1 MTGMTAVEIRR
12 MVPED
17 LDAAVD
23 VWVRSRWDA
32 QPWLEERMGYTDEDN
47 LRFFREIL
55 AVRSEIWLAVEDGAV
70 VGLLALGAGEVEQLY
85 VDPRRQRQGV
95 GTALLNQAKQLRPG
109 GITLY
114 THQRNERA
122 RAFYERRGFRAVAF
136 GTSPAPESEPDVKY
150 AWPVSP
156 PAS

>member
-1 MTGMTAVEIRR
+1 MTGMTTFKIRR

-47 LRFFREIL
+47 LGFFREIL

-136 GTSPAPESEPDVKY
+136 GTSPAPESEPDVRY

>member
-1 MTGMTAVEIRR
+1 MTGMTMVEIRR
-12 MVPED
+12 MSPED
-17 LDAAVD
+17 LDATVE

-47 LRFFREIL
+47 LRFFRTTVAE
-55 AVRSEIWLAVEDGAV
+55 RNEIWVAVEQGAV
-70 VGLLALGAGEVEQLY
+70 VGVLALGPSELDLLY
-85 VDPRRQRQGV
+85 VDPPRQGRGI
-95 GTALLNQAKQLRPG
+95 GTALLDRAKQLRPG

-150 AWPVSP
+150 AWPVTP
-156 PAS
+156 PG

>member
-1 MTGMTAVEIRR
+1 MLGMTRVEIRR
-12 MVPED
+12 MSPED
-17 LDAAVD
+17 LHATVE

-47 LRFFREIL
+47 LRFFRTTVAE
-55 AVRSEIWLAVEDGAV
+55 RNEIWVAVEQGAV
-70 VGLLALGAGEVEQLY
+70 VGVLALGLSEVDLLY
-85 VDPRRQRQGV
+85 VDPPIQGRGI
-95 GTALLNQAKQLRPG
+95 GTALLDRAKQLRPG
-109 GITLY
+109 GFTLY

-150 AWPVSP
+150 AWPVTP
-156 PAS
+156 TA

>member
-1 MTGMTAVEIRR
+1 MPVAMAMTSTMTGMTTVEIRR

-55 AVRSEIWLAVEDGAV
+55 VVRSEIWLAVEDGAV
-70 VGLLALGAGEVEQLY
+70 VGVLALGAGEVEQLY

-95 GTALLNQAKQLRPG
+95 GTALLDRAKQLMLAGKASSPV
-109 GITLY
+109 
-114 THQRNERA
+114 QRHIDMV
-122 RAFYERRGFRAVAF
+122 G
-136 GTSPAPESEPDVKY
+136 
-150 AWPVSP
+150 
-156 PAS
+156 